1 MPAVSRA
8 APKDHMFLQNTSEV
22 GVSDG
27 FLRFRSLLVNL
38 EGPKNIYLLR
48 CLRGNFGRLES
59 FIATPMGRVE
69 SSST

>member
-8 APKDHMFLQNTSEV
+8 APKDHMFLPNKSEV

-48 CLRGNFGRLES
+48 CLRGTLVVYKVL
-59 FIATPMGRVE
+59 ATPMGRVE